1 MSARRTGA
9 GAEPVTPAEYR
20 ALASFRRALRGFLR
34 FSEDAARAV
43 GVTPAQ
49 HQLLLAIKGF
59 PGDGSP
65 SVGELAEALQLRHHS
80 AVELVDRAA
89 SAGLVRRI
97 EDRDDARRFI
107 RCIRGGDIG
116 KASDWASTVQCLSR
130 LRCAEQG
137 CNKFDDGLMVE

>member
-97 EDRDDARRFI
+97 EDRDDARRHLL
-107 RCIRGGDIG
+107 
-116 KASDWASTVQCLSR
+116 VLSR
-130 LRCAEQG
+130 RGERVLAQLSELHRSELRRFRSEVLVLL
-137 CNKFDDGLMVE
+137 DTLSPRS